1 MKAWEICIRE
11 NMGKKYVDKNET
23 IWEVCDSM
31 TGGVDLKCNNV
42 SIKDIYSLSGI
53 FNIDFEDY
61 KEPFIKMNQEYFY
74 IDSYLGV
81 NNSIYVNNREDND
94 RLSIGN
100 VYPFTKD
107 NKEEVKR
114 QVQLEVDRLK
124 LRIDMRVFAKCN
136 NKDKIEWYN
145 NEQNKY
151 CLNIDYNG
159 GIVYIDQC
167 WRIRSMND
175 VYFSSEE
182 IAEKAFVKFKDRIK
196 KLYIDNN

>member
-11 NMGKKYVDKNET
+11 NMGKKYIDKNET
-23 IWEVCDSM
+23 IWEVYELI
-31 TGGVDLKCNNV
+31 TGGIDLKCNNV

-53 FNIDFEDY
+53 FNIDFKEY
-61 KEPFIKMNQEYFY
+61 KEPFIKMDQGYFY
-74 IDSYLGV
+74 IDNYLGV

-100 VYPFTKD
+100 VYPYTKD
-107 NKEEVKR
+107 NKEEVHK

-124 LRIDMRVFAKCN
+124 LKIDMCVFAKCN
-136 NKDKIEWYN
+136 NKDEIDWHDK
-145 NEQNKY
+145 EQNKY

-159 GIVYIDQC
+159 GIAYIDQC
-167 WRIRSMND
+167 WRFRCMND

-182 IAEKAFVKFKDRIK
+182 IAEKAFEKFKDRIE

>member
-11 NMGKKYVDKNET
+11 NIGKKYIDKNGT
-23 IWEVCDSM
+23 IWEVYESM
-31 TGGVDLKCNNV
+31 TGGIDLKYNNV
-42 SIKDIYSLSGI
+42 SIIDIYSLSGI

-74 IDSYLGV
+74 IDNCLGV
-81 NNSIYVNNREDND
+81 SSSTYVNNREDND

-100 VYPFTKD
+100 VYPYTKD
-107 NKEEVKR
+107 SKEEVKR

-124 LRIDMRVFAKCN
+124 LKIDMRVFAKCN
-136 NKDKIEWYN
+136 NKDEIDWYN
-145 NEQNKY
+145 KEQNKY
-151 CLNIDYNG
+151 CLIIDYKSK
-159 GIVYIDQC
+159 IIYIDQC
-167 WRIRSMND
+167 WRCRSVND

-182 IAEKAFVKFKDRIK
+182 IVEEAFKKFKDRIK